1 LSYIILEMDIT
12 ILTAVLGSSIS
23 TVFFTKIFDYYID
36 QRSYKKDK
44 LHDNRIA
51 EVKNFYKSYY
61 FFKLELETYL
71 EYTLSSTHDIEKTKF
86 HSQNSVNLLKDFQ
99 YQSMIIKLFLNQT
112 DYEEVK
118 NLEKIL
124 IKIKVDIDQFH
135 LAKHWG
141 NEVVNLGNRVREIK
155 EVELEKKVPELMNGI
170 EQSLRK
176 TFT

>member
-1 LSYIILEMDIT
+1 MDIQ

-23 TVFFTKIFDYYID
+23 TAFFTKMFDYYID
-36 QRSYKKDK
+36 QKSYKKDK

-51 EVKNFYKSYY
+51 EIKNFYKSYY

-71 EYTLSSTHDIEKTKF
+71 EYTISSTHDIGKTKS
-86 HSQNSVNLLKDFQ
+86 HSQNAVNLLKDFQ

-118 NLEKIL
+118 NLERIL
-124 IKIKVDIDQFH
+124 LRIKVDIDQFH

-141 NEVVNLGNRVREIK
+141 NNVANFGNRIREIK
-155 EVELEKKVPELMNGI
+155 DVELEIKVPELMNGI
-170 EQSLRK
+170 ELSLRS